1 LEFTT
6 VRNGKEREN
15 AMEVRENISYGGNY
29 SVSRNEMER
38 ELGGREKERER
49 EREGVKKYSIV

>member
-15 AMEVRENISYGGNY
+15 AMGVRENISYGGNY

-49 EREGVKKYSIV
+49 ERRSEKV